1 MNINNR
7 VTVASL
13 PLMQNPGIELAPIK
27 NKANWKLDQNLQDKR
42 DFIESEATLK
52 KLGFVEFV
60 KNLIPEQQQMM
71 KASDV
76 QNFIPWRAV

>member
-13 PLMQNPGIELAPIK
+13 PLMQNPAIELAPIK